1 MKMVL
6 LSAFLSNAEDDEG
19 DEDGLPGPPV
29 TPTTARGVAVS
40 VRVMASI
47 VIIIIATHHHHGG
60 ERQ

>member
-29 TPTTARGVAVS
+29 TPTTA
-40 VRVMASI
+40 
-47 VIIIIATHHHHGG
+47 
-60 ERQ
+60 